1 MTWLRMMAL
10 RTHDGA
16 ARHAGSSAQ
25 RVIAACALLG
35 SLAAPA
41 QEMAQP
47 LTGVAG
53 DAARGRA
60 VVLDRRL
67 GMCLLCHSG
76 PFPEE
81 RLQGNLASDLA
92 GVGQRWSA
100 AQLRQ
105 RLVDPR
111 RLNPQ
116 TLMPAYFSTEGLN
129 QVAARW
135 RGRTLLE
142 AQQVEDVLAFLLTLR
157 GPTAAP

>member
-1 MTWLRMMAL
+1 MSLGRIVL
-10 RTHDGA
+10 
-16 ARHAGSSAQ
+16 AG
-25 RVIAACALLG
+25 CALWLV
-35 SLAAPA
+35 LAASA
-41 QEMAQP
+41 QEMPQS
-47 LTGVAG
+47 LTGTAG

-60 VVLDRRL
+60 ILLDRRL
-67 GMCLLCHSG
+67 GMCLLCHGG

-111 RLNPQ
+111 RLNPE

-135 RGRTLLE
+135 RGRTLLD